1 MGPCRAPSSSPSPNR
16 EVLPL
21 VFSLLRAPEPRCARK
36 IPACASTPVK
46 GRQPLLGAEATRIVG
61 QAALPAWRRPHV
73 AADHAARHAAGPAVA
88 DRLVVAYYAPFD
100 DVVCSTA

>member
-1 MGPCRAPSSSPSPNR
+1 MGPCRAPSSSPLPNR

-36 IPACASTPVK
+36 IPACASPPVK

-61 QAALPAWRRPHV
+61 HAALPAWRRQHV
-73 AADHAARHAAGPAVA
+73 AVDHAARLAAVHDVD
-88 DRLVVAYYAPFD
+88 DRL
-100 DVVCSTA
+100 DVGGADPGSIG